1 MTFRRTAPWALLFLS
16 LRIGQVPAAPQQP
29 QEESIYLEKA
39 DRDFLERVKKAEQAR
54 DWKGL
59 FALYAA
65 SLTKYS
71 QSVVQVSPDRWTSV
85 HEFFLSRISTLP
97 PEAFEYYRF
106 QNDGKA
112 RAAFDKARESG
123 RRRDVERVV
132 EEYFF
137 ATGTDEVIDG
147 LASMDFDEGRVEEAR
162 SWWNRLL
169 RLYPDSRL
177 PRAVVAARIA
187 HACLV
192 SENVGGLE
200 DLRRFVAR
208 AKIDG
213 PVSVGGRSLPLAEY
227 LAQLSIP
234 AHFAAVR
241 PAKMPYLPEPE
252 DRLRRPTLG
261 VRNDIRR
268 WVYDFNEDRGEAPA
282 APEPEPPRAMPLGR
296 PGFRGRF
303 RGDVPPAP
311 PVPEYPFIPAY
322 AKVRGKEYVIFTD
335 GSRVLA
341 VDPARVK
348 GKSVTT
354 GVYWKYPSDKSIPRP
369 LAGSTG
375 SAGRPYIGVTIDG
388 EYAFVTMYSSPEA
401 RKPDPVQGGN
411 PDGFEGVTAVKC
423 LHIPTGKLV
432 WDTDLPPL
440 IDEFRTACK
449 DYFERNF
456 SYAAPPLVRGDR
468 LYLGVCTSPMGE
480 QESRVVCLDR
490 KSGRPLWSTFLSS
503 VTAQQAAFMGMTYQP
518 AYLPMLAE
526 QGGTLYVQTNLG
538 VVGALNPANGALLWL
553 AQYKRAGRR
562 YQPNTGTTEAAFRR
576 PANPP
581 ILWNGT
587 LFVLAQDRAD
597 LLAFEASTGDEIKL
611 PPAVDMHGDLDWKS
625 ILHLL
630 GPVNDELVITGS
642 NKSFQLKLRD
652 ETGLCYRANYL
663 IASACRG
670 TGRGAVT
677 DDYVYLPVMD
687 EADGSQTGGLGVF
700 DVRTWKV
707 VERPAWKEPNEGG
720 NLLVAGSY
728 LVVATNR
735 IAVYTDVDTLRNQ
748 YARRMGQSPP
758 NAELLLEF
766 GETMREND
774 RLEEAGEAYLSFIRA
789 VDGDVRQAEKA
800 REVRRELHTIFLR
813 RGDEALKR
821 SGEAALRVADAVHR
835 QQEGARLLEESD
847 KKGDRT
853 GKDVAA
859 AVVRAAEAD
868 QRQAE
873 ASRKADADRALECF
887 RFAKEFSWD
896 RDSEAEAVQRLAGT
910 YEGLGLWREAV
921 GQYQELILK
930 GRQLFHR
937 ESESVTRLWEHAS
950 RRIDDIVAKAPGAYA
965 EVEKQAGE
973 ALQGVKE
980 GSVEGLR
987 EVMDR
992 FPNSKAAR
1000 DAFGRMRDT
1009 LLKQGQLDKLR
1020 ALYGDFQD
1028 RFKLKLNFDAY
1039 KELLELL
1046 EKLGDLD
1053 RLKFELVRFGDR
1065 FADRS
1070 IAVLGREEP
1079 VKDYVARRLEELSRA
1094 ARPSAD
1100 LKGPLR
1106 LVAELEA
1113 VQLSSDPQGVALG
1126 HQPLCPLGTEP
1137 AGLGAGRELF
1147 RRGSSVE
1154 LWDLKARQRLWTCVH
1169 PGSWIGTVYGEAP
1182 QGVAVLFV
1190 KPGSPAEKAG
1200 LRKDDVILA
1209 ADGRPLKVS
1218 TVADVLAGIPPGTA
1232 LEISGRR
1239 NGAELRVKVVTSSM
1253 PPDLRPAMLGAAFTR
1268 EGALAVAWED
1278 LLASIDLATGEPQ
1291 WTFRISRDR
1300 FVFSGF
1306 HATEGRLYLY
1316 ESFRNE
1322 SGRGDRFADPMRL
1335 AVAGAPPAFKVQEA
1349 HHLLFC
1355 LSDFTGEVLWARKF
1369 DFDPTA
1375 QVQETRVVFVGR
1387 YFADHVAFLH
1397 MMNRANAVEWSLWL
1411 IPAQAG
1417 GRSETGALREPQR
1430 RPLHGQMMAYTVD
1443 LDGDVLYYV
1452 ADVSDRRER
1461 TLHSLS
1467 LNPAQLSFKPVE
1479 IRLNDVKYMPYQLN
1493 YSTCTLSASRSYI
1506 ALVVSPSQQNTEY
1519 RIWAWK
1525 TADLKDRSFSLLP
1538 GRTLPVGRPAG
1549 LGLGPDDTLYVYNV
1563 PRDQSPAQASGRAY
1577 VTALRLTSP
1586 PEADPV
1592 AWDSKAPFMNDM
1604 TGATMIHGA
1613 GNFEV
1618 FAAARATQPGEVA
1631 ENPAVIVY
1639 DRQAEGAVRIDR
1651 TDLVQPGEA
1660 PGEQR
1665 PPAVVW
1671 RGRLY
1676 LLAQKSLE
1684 IYGD

>member
-1 MTFRRTAPWALLFLS
+1 MMFRRTAPWVLLLPFLTVN
-16 LRIGQVPAAPQQP
+16 LPAASQQP

-39 DRDFLERVKKAEQAR
+39 DRDFLERVKKAEQSR
-54 DWKGL
+54 DWKSL
-59 FALYAA
+59 FALYDA

-85 HEFFLSRISTLP
+85 HEFFLTRISGLP
-97 PEAFEYYRF
+97 KEAFEFYRF

-112 RAAFDKARESG
+112 RAAFDKARETG
-123 RRRDVERVV
+123 KRRDVERVV

-137 ATGTDEVIDG
+137 ATGTDEVVDG
-147 LASMDFDEGRVEEAR
+147 LASTDFDEGRVEEAR

-169 RLYPDSRL
+169 RLYPDSHL
-177 PRAVVAARIA
+177 SRAVVAARIA

-200 DLRRFVAR
+200 DLRRFVAK

-213 PVSVGGRSLPLAEY
+213 PISVGGQSLPLTEY
-227 LAQLSIP
+227 LAHASVP
-234 AHFAAVR
+234 AHIAALR
-241 PAKMPYLPEPE
+241 PAKMPFLPDPE
-252 DRLRRPTLG
+252 ERLRRPTLG

-268 WVYDFNEDRGEAPA
+268 WVYDFNEDRGETAA
-282 APEPEPPRAMPLGR
+282 APEPEAQRPVQMGR

-303 RGDVPPAP
+303 RGDVPPTP

-322 AKVRGKEYVIFTD
+322 AKIRGKEYVIFTD

-348 GKSVTT
+348 GKSVTA
-354 GVYWKYPSDKSIPRP
+354 GVYWKYPSDKPIPRP
-369 LAGSTG
+369 QPGANGS
-375 SAGRPYIGVTIDG
+375 SGRPYIGVTIDG
-388 EYAFVTMYSSPEA
+388 EHAFVTMYSSPEA
-401 RKPDPVQGGN
+401 RKIEQVPGGN
-411 PDGFEGVTAVKC
+411 ADGFEGVTAVKC

-440 IDEFRTACK
+440 IDEFRTTCK

-468 LYLGVCTSPMGE
+468 LYLGVCTSPIGE

-538 VVGALNPANGALLWL
+538 VVGALNPANGTVLWL
-553 AQYKRAGRR
+553 SQYKRAGRR

-597 LLAFEASTGDEIKL
+597 LLAFEASSGDEIKL
-611 PPAVDMHGDLDWKS
+611 PAAADMHGDLDWKS

-630 GPVNDELVITGS
+630 GPVNDELVITGA

-652 ETGLCYRANYL
+652 ETGPCYRANYL

-707 VERPAWKEPNEGG
+707 VERPSWKEPNEGG
-720 NLLVAGSY
+720 NLLVAGNY

-735 IAVYTDVDTLRNQ
+735 VAVYTDVDTLRNQ
-748 YARRMGQSPP
+748 YARRLGQSPP
-758 NAELLLEF
+758 NADLLLEY

-789 VDGDVRQAEKA
+789 VDGDARQADKA

-821 SGEAALRVADAVHR
+821 SGDAALRAADAARR
-835 QQEGARLLEESD
+835 QQEGTRLLEEAD
-847 KKGDRT
+847 KKGDKA
-853 GKDVAA
+853 GKEQASA
-859 AVVRAAEAD
+859 IVRAAEAD
-868 QRQAE
+868 QREAE
-873 ASRKADADRALECF
+873 ASRKSDADKALECF
-887 RFAKEFSWD
+887 RFAKGFAWD

-930 GRQLFHR
+930 GRTLFHR
-937 ESESVTRLWEHAS
+937 ESENVTRLWEHAA

-965 EVEKQAGE
+965 DVEKEAGD
-973 ALQGVKE
+973 ALQKVKE
-980 GSVEGLR
+980 GSVDGLR

-1028 RFKLKLNFDAY
+1028 RFKLKLDFDAY
-1039 KELLELL
+1039 KQLLELL

-1053 RLKFELVRFGDR
+1053 RLKFELARFGDR
-1065 FADRS
+1065 FVDRS
-1070 IAVLGREEP
+1070 IAVGGREEP
-1079 VKDYVARRLEELSRA
+1079 VKEYVARRLEELNHAPRL
-1094 ARPSAD
+1094 SAD

-1106 LVAELEA
+1106 LQAELEA
-1113 VQLSSDPQGVALG
+1113 VQLSSDPQGVAIG

-1137 AGLGAGRELF
+1137 GTLGPDRELF

-1154 LWDLKARQRLWTCVH
+1154 LWDLKARQRVWTCVH
-1169 PGSWIGTVYGEAP
+1169 PGSWIGAVYGDAP

-1209 ADGRPLKVS
+1209 VDGRPLKG
-1218 TVADVLAGIPPGTA
+1218 TTLGDVLAGLAPGTA
-1232 LEISGRR
+1232 LDLVGRR
-1239 NGAELRVKVVTSSM
+1239 GGADLRLKLMTAPM
-1253 PPDLRPAMLGAAFTR
+1253 PADLRPAILGASFTR

-1278 LLASIDLATGEPQ
+1278 LLASIDLATGESQ

-1306 HATEGRLYLY
+1306 HATEGRVYLY
-1316 ESFRNE
+1316 ESFRP
-1322 SGRGDRFADPMRL
+1322 DRFADPMRL
-1335 AVAGAPPAFKVQEA
+1335 PSPGTPTTFKVQEA

-1355 LSDFTGEVLWARKF
+1355 LSDYTGEVLWARKF

-1375 QVQETRVVFVGR
+1375 QVQETRVEFVGR

-1397 MMNRANAVEWSLWL
+1397 MLNRGNAMEWSLWL

-1417 GRSETGALREPQR
+1417 GKSESGPLREPQR
-1430 RPLHGQMMAYTVD
+1430 RPLHGQLLAHTVD
-1443 LDGDVLYYV
+1443 LDGDILYYV

-1467 LNPAQLSFKPVE
+1467 LNPAMSAFKPVE
-1479 IRLNDVKYMPYQLN
+1479 IRLNDAKYMPYQFN
-1493 YSTCTLSASRSYI
+1493 YSTCTLSASRSFI
-1506 ALVVSPSQQNTEY
+1506 ALVVSPSQQINEY
-1519 RIWAWK
+1519 RIWTWK
-1525 TADLKDRSFSLLP
+1525 TADLKDRSLSLLP
-1538 GRTLPVGRPAG
+1538 GRTLPIGRPAG
-1549 LGLGPDDTLYVYNV
+1549 LGMGPDDTLYVYNV
-1563 PRDQSPAQASGRAY
+1563 PRDHSPAQASGRAY
-1577 VTALRLTSP
+1577 VTAFRLKAP

-1592 AWDSKAPFMNDM
+1592 AWDSKAPFINDM

-1631 ENPAVIVY
+1631 ENPAVLVY
-1639 DRQAEGAVRIDR
+1639 DRQAEGTVRMDR

-1676 LLAQKSLE
+1676 LLAQKALE
-1684 IYGD
+1684 IYGN